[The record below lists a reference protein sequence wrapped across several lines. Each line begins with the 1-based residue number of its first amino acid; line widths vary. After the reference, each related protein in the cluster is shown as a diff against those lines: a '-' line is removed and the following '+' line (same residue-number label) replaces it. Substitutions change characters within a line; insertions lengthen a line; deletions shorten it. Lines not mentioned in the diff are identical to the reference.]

1 MMLEIEGRLG
11 VSQVVDGPAPEV
23 VAVIRVRVMLE
34 EGERG
39 AQQAEPEEHP
49 PGNGRFSGRLVGT
62 AAGSQRIPDQQEET
76 ERERTGVGE
85 AEGLERQPAR
95 RWRAS
100 PGRSRGRA
108 PRSPGRPAALRRRVE
123 SEVLIARSSVSDAGR
138 RTQGWRPKPCLNDNA
153 EGQYRVT
160 REGMDRESPVKLDLV
175 VPVYNEE
182 DVLPL
187 FLRRLDEVFTPETLR
202 SHGIERIRFRLV
214 DDGSRDRSAQIVGA
228 RTTSDERFVLYRLS
242 RNFGH
247 PGALTAGL
255 DHADGD
261 VVAVLDADLQD
272 PPELVLEMLKRWREG
287 FDVVYAQR
295 RNRKENA
302 LKRAGYWAFYRLV
315 SFLSELEVPL
325 DSGDFCLIDRRVV
338 DAMHA
343 LPERLRFPRILRAWV
358 GFRQT
363 GVVYDRPE
371 RQAGRSSYSFSRLYR
386 LATDGIASSG
396 IRLLRVAQF
405 FSFSFAALTIV
416 LLFALVAM
424 LRSHAEDRMLVLFLV
439 GYMLVAAGNFVVMAC
454 LYILG
459 AYVGRTYLEA
469 KGRPPYL
476 ILEVVGDDPSP
487 QAAR

>member
-1 MMLEIEGRLG
+1 M
-11 VSQVVDGPAPEV
+11 
-23 VAVIRVRVMLE
+23 
-34 EGERG
+34 ER
-39 AQQAEPEEHP
+39 A
-49 PGNGRFSGRLVGT
+49 
-62 AAGSQRIPDQQEET
+62 
-76 ERERTGVGE
+76 
-85 AEGLERQPAR
+85 
-95 RWRAS
+95 
-100 PGRSRGRA
+100 
-108 PRSPGRPAALRRRVE
+108 
-123 SEVLIARSSVSDAGR
+123 
-138 RTQGWRPKPCLNDNA
+138 
-153 EGQYRVT
+153 
-160 REGMDRESPVKLDLV
+160 SPVKLDLV

-187 FLRRLDEVFTPETLR
+187 FLRRLDDIFTPETLR

-228 RTTSDERFVLYRLS
+228 RIASDERFVLYRLS

-247 PGALTAGL
+247 PNALTAGL

-261 VVAVLDADLQD
+261 VVAILDADLQD
-272 PPELVLEMLKRWREG
+272 PPELILERLKRWREG

-302 LKRAGYWAFYRLV
+302 LKRASYWAFYRLV

-371 RQAGRSSYSFSRLYR
+371 RQAGQTKYSLSRLYR

-396 IRLLRVAQF
+396 IRLLRVAQL
-405 FSFSFAALTIV
+405 FSFTFAALTVV

-424 LRSHAEDRMLVLFLV
+424 LHSYAEDRMLVLFLV
-439 GYMLVAAGNFVVMAC
+439 SYILIETGNFVVTAC

-459 AYVGRTYLEA
+459 AHVGRTYL
-469 KGRPPYL
+469 
-476 ILEVVGDDPSP
+476 
-487 QAAR
+487 

>member
-1 MMLEIEGRLG
+1 
-11 VSQVVDGPAPEV
+11 
-23 VAVIRVRVMLE
+23 
-34 EGERG
+34 
-39 AQQAEPEEHP
+39 
-49 PGNGRFSGRLVGT
+49 
-62 AAGSQRIPDQQEET
+62 
-76 ERERTGVGE
+76 
-85 AEGLERQPAR
+85 
-95 RWRAS
+95 
-100 PGRSRGRA
+100 
-108 PRSPGRPAALRRRVE
+108 
-123 SEVLIARSSVSDAGR
+123 
-138 RTQGWRPKPCLNDNA
+138 
-153 EGQYRVT
+153 
-160 REGMDRESPVKLDLV
+160 MDRESPVKLDLV

-214 DDGSRDRSAQIVGA
+214 DDGSRDRSAQIVGS
-228 RTTSDERFVLYRLS
+228 RTVSDERFVLYRLS

-247 PGALTAGL
+247 PNALTAGL
-255 DHADGD
+255 DHADGG
-261 VVAVLDADLQD
+261 VVAILDADLQD
-272 PPELVLEMLKRWREG
+272 PPELVLEMLERWREG

-302 LKRAGYWAFYRLV
+302 LKRASYWAFYRLV

-371 RQAGRSSYSFSRLYR
+371 RQAGRTKYSFSRLYR
-386 LATDGIASSG
+386 LATDGIASSS
-396 IRLLRVAQF
+396 IRLLRVAQL

-416 LLFALVAM
+416 LLFALVGM
-424 LRSHAEDRMLVLFLV
+424 LRSYAEDRMLVLFLV
-439 GYMLVAAGNFVVMAC
+439 GYILVAAGNFVVMAY

-476 ILEVVGDDPSP
+476 ILEVVGDDQPP